1 MLRPQYLQKNIV
13 AFITLALVI
22 LYITAP
28 TLAQRTNRKNSE
40 SSGSKQAMQQ
50 QAERERQQQAERERQ
65 RQAEQAKQQQAER
78 EKQQQAERARQQ
90 AERERQQQAEQA
102 RQQQAERERQQQAE
116 RGRQQQAEREKQ
128 QAERERQQQAERER
142 QRQAEQARQQQ
153 AERARQQQAERAR
166 QQQAE
171 RERQR
176 QAEQARQQQAERE
189 KQQQAER
196 ERQQAEREKQQ
207 QAERARQQAERERQQ
222 QAEQARQQQ
231 AERERQQQ
239 AEQARQQQAEQ
250 ARQQQAE
257 RERQQQ
263 AERGRQQQAEREKQQ
278 AERERQQQQS
288 ERINRKQLI
297 ISPNDR
303 DLDLRT
309 DDEMSGRVN
318 HKLPTLPNNTNT
330 VVVDNSAPTVSPIY
344 RYELSRPSH
353 LVYRDRPYAT
363 DTYRREHIYTDYSSR
378 ICTKTITPSYRFILC
393 YNRGPW
399 NTFRYFYPYYH
410 RKYVFVSLDGYWPFN
425 YKFIRYYWYGYHP
438 YYWCGYYPI
447 ASEVVGSS
455 YNYYTYNY
463 YYDDNPIS
471 NQPTS
476 TLESQY
482 YDNIYQ
488 QPAEEPVGA
497 TLADIYF
504 EEAVKAF
511 EESNYRLAIEKFA
524 KAMELAPDDM
534 ILPFAYSQALFAAQ
548 QYTEATEVLRSALAK
563 ITSDK
568 EGVFYPRGLYPKDE
582 VLLAQLDMLTEKAE
596 LYKFDADL
604 QLLLGYQLLGVGQLD
619 KAVTPLQNA
628 SLDLVNTN
636 AATILLG
643 ILERIKATEVQ
654 NEENVTNYPE
664 SVITAPE
671 TKGMETE
678 TNLMSEIKFDHTQ
691 ASAIGPN
698 VICWSFSVSF
708 ALMSL
713 VSILCSWKS
722 QLD

>member
-13 AFITLALVI
+13 AFITLAFVI
-22 LYITAP
+22 LYITEP
-28 TLAQRTNRKNSE
+28 TLAQRSNRENSE
-40 SSGSKQAMQQ
+40 SSGSKQSKQQ
-50 QAERERQQQAERERQ
+50 QAERARQQQAERERQ

-78 EKQQQAERARQQ
+78 EKQQQAER
-90 AERERQQQAEQA
+90 ERQRQAEQA
-102 RQQQAERERQQQAE
+102 KQQQAERERQRQAEQAKQQQAE
-116 RGRQQQAEREKQ
+116 REIQQQAERERQRQAEQAKQQQAERERQRQAEQTKQQQAEREKQQQTERERQRQAEQAKQQ

-142 QRQAEQARQQQ
+142 QRQAEQA
-153 AERARQQQAERAR
+153 
-166 QQQAE
+166 
-171 RERQR
+171 
-176 QAEQARQQQAERE
+176 
-189 KQQQAER
+189 
-196 ERQQAEREKQQ
+196 KQQ
-207 QAERARQQAERERQQ
+207 QAERARQQAE
-222 QAEQARQQQ
+222 QA
-231 AERERQQQ
+231 
-239 AEQARQQQAEQ
+239 
-250 ARQQQAE
+250 
-257 RERQQQ
+257 
-263 AERGRQQQAEREKQQ
+263 
-278 AERERQQQQS
+278 RQQQQS

-303 DLDLRT
+303 ELEMRT
-309 DDEMSGRVN
+309 DAEISGRIN
-318 HKLPTLPNNTNT
+318 RKLPLLPNNTNT
-330 VVVDNSAPTVSPIY
+330 VVVDNSAPTASPIY
-344 RYELSRPSH
+344 RYELSRPSR
-353 LVYRDRPYAT
+353 LVYRDRPYTA

-378 ICTKTITPSYRFILC
+378 ICTRTITPSYRFILC
-393 YNRGPW
+393 YNQGPW
-399 NTFRYFYPYYH
+399 HTFRYFYPYYH

-425 YKFIRYYWYGYHP
+425 YRFIRYYWYGYHP

-447 ASEVVGSS
+447 AREVAGSS

-471 NQPTS
+471 YQLTS

-524 KAMELAPDDM
+524 QAMELAPDDM

-548 QYTEATEVLRSALAK
+548 RYTEAAEVLRSTLAK

-643 ILERIKATEVQ
+643 ILEKIKATEVQ

-671 TKGMETE
+671 TKGVETE
-678 TNLMSEIKFDHTQ
+678 TNLMSEIKFDDTQ

-698 VICWSFSVSF
+698 VICWSFSASF

-713 VSILCSWKS
+713 VSILYSCKS
-722 QLD
+722 RLG